1 MAEEPKLLPVQ
12 VKGFVLD
19 KVSQSPIV
27 LLQPE
32 DTEEVMLIWIGPSE
46 AHSIALLLSGAKYER
61 PLTHDLLKLALDGL
75 EAKHRRTEITHL
87 ENNTF
92 FARVLLQKGS
102 DFISIDCRPSDGIAM
117 ALRSEADI
125 YVDRE
130 LFESQKQV
138 IQTSRDGEAGESGE
152 ED

>member
-1 MAEEPKLLPVQ
+1 LAEEPKLLPVQ

-19 KVSQSPIV
+19 KASQSPIV

-75 EAKHRRTEITHL
+75 DARHRRTEITHL
-87 ENNTF
+87 ESNTF
-92 FARVLLQKGS
+92 FARVLLQRGN

-125 YVDRE
+125 FVDRE